1 MSKEKSGPK
10 NLNKNLKQLAEI
22 AEWFDKREEID
33 VEEGLEKVKKAVF
46 LIKESKARLKAV
58 ENEFEEIKKKID
70 TKEND
75 GDEDDK
81 EDNLF

>member
-46 LIKESKARLKAV
+46 LIKESKILD
-58 ENEFEEIKKKID
+58 KIHVLY
-70 TKEND
+70 D
-75 GDEDDK
+75 GRW
-81 EDNLF
+81 